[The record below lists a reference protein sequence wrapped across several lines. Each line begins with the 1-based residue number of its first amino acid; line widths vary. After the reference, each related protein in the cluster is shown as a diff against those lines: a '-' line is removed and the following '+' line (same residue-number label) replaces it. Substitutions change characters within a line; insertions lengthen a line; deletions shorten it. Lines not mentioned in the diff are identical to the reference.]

1 MKNYILFLLRS
12 LIVLLLLN
20 SCKDGPQN
28 TSSNDL
34 TIDDNESHWSYQG
47 ETGPE
52 HWSEIE
58 KNSTCDGQR
67 QSPINIIDI
76 EVMVDS
82 SLTPLKFAYSE
93 NTKIHDVTN
102 NGHTIQFNFEKGD
115 YIVLNEK
122 KFELLQIHFHEP
134 SEHTING
141 IRYPIEVHFVHLN
154 KANNQLMVLAIFG
167 KEGVN
172 NELFTFLESYL
183 PIQVGDTKYIGV
195 SFDLN
200 SSLPDNLD
208 YYNYQG
214 SLTTPPCTEGVNW
227 YVIKSPITLS
237 VKQVKELQE
246 LMPLNNYRKEQPI
259 NSRIIRQMPLKPEF
273 Y

>member
-1 MKNYILFLLRS
+1 LFLLH
-12 LIVLLLLN
+12 
-20 SCKDGPQN
+20 SCKGEPQHI
-28 TSSNDL
+28 SSNDV
-34 TIDDNESHWSYQG
+34 TVNDHESHWSYQG

-58 KNSTCDGQR
+58 KNSECDGQR

-76 EVMVDS
+76 DVLADS
-82 SLTPLKFAYSE
+82 SLSPLQFAYSE

-115 YIVLNEK
+115 YIVLNED

-154 KANNQLMVLAIFG
+154 KENNELMVLAIFG

-172 NELFTFLESYL
+172 NEFFAFLESYL
-183 PIQVGDTKYIGV
+183 PIQVGDTKSIGV

-200 SSLPDNLD
+200 TSLPDNLE
-208 YYNYQG
+208 YYNYEG
-214 SLTTPPCTEGVNW
+214 SLTTPPCTENVHW
-227 YVIKSPITLS
+227 YVFKSPITLS
-237 VKQVKELQE
+237 VEQVKELQE
-246 LMPLNNYRKEQPI
+246 LMPLNNYRNEQPI
-259 NSRIIRQMPLKPEF
+259 NSRIIRQMPSNTVV